1 MIYEADCHTLKTNQ
15 KTDIKIDDYFLWK
28 ERSLFDFQV
37 SFQGQSITTVRYGY
51 VNEETIT
58 QSATYNFISADVI
71 NDDRENKFPVANT
84 DGTYKIEKSDS
95 FNPPGAYG
103 KIKDSDLI
111 KIRHNPCFD
120 CSFTAWVTLRR
131 NQTNRLALVDEP
143 IDDPVPPGKP
153 NDSYDR
159 WDIVRGPELWA
170 VDDSGRE
177 TYAYLVNSSQRITRT
192 SSIQIGPGYIDPK
205 TRNVGGVFSFSG
217 WAQESPD
224 SSNAKIKVGTH
235 EYDGFIM
242 GLEDGITAQ
251 IEWRIKA
258 RRDL

>member
-28 ERSLFDFQV
+28 ERSLFDFKV
-37 SFQGQSITTVRYGY
+37 TFQGQSITTVSYGMDD
-51 VNEETIT
+51 VETIT
-58 QSATYNFISADVI
+58 QSTTYNFISADVI

-120 CSFTAWVTLRR
+120 CKFTAWLILRITK
-131 NQTNRLALVDEP
+131 TNHLV
-143 IDDPVPPGKP
+143 IARTAGDPETPAKP
-153 NDSYDR
+153 DDSYDM
-159 WDIVRGPELWA
+159 WNIVRGPDLFYY
-170 VDDSGRE
+170 DDSGE
-177 TYAYLVNSSQRITRT
+177 GIYGYLINYGQRITRT
-192 SSIQIGPGYIDPK
+192 SSIEIGPGYIDPK

-217 WAQESPD
+217 WAQESQD
-224 SSNAKIKVGTH
+224 SSNANIKVGTY
-235 EYDGFIM
+235 EYDGFVND
-242 GLEDGITAQ
+242 LEDGITAQ
-251 IEWRIKA
+251 IQWGIKA
-258 RRDL
+258 KRDL